1 MGRRDRIIDIIEVQ
15 HSKQSL
21 LLVRGASTSARTV
34 AIDGMYLKA
43 ETWSGQNGS
52 KMFASTISVH
62 FQCHWFVTNAAR
74 TLLVKSGE
82 YKYEYSKYEQCPFCF
97 VLFC

>member
-15 HSKQSL
+15 HNKQSL

-43 ETWSGQNGS
+43 ETW
-52 KMFASTISVH
+52 
-62 FQCHWFVTNAAR
+62 
-74 TLLVKSGE
+74 
-82 YKYEYSKYEQCPFCF
+82 
-97 VLFC
+97 VLE

>member
-43 ETWSGQNGS
+43 ETW
-52 KMFASTISVH
+52 
-62 FQCHWFVTNAAR
+62 
-74 TLLVKSGE
+74 
-82 YKYEYSKYEQCPFCF
+82 
-97 VLFC
+97 VLE